1 MCPYNFS
8 ESALVSIFLR
18 WWDLENLRNPQRKS
32 MKRSE
37 LQYCY
42 RPFACSITKFT
53 LNWSFIITSCKIKEL
68 WKLHKN
74 FTAEDKLLINQLPI
88 KMLWSRV
95 EFLLFTLFPIN
106 NAQASLIHL
115 FTLCSTLSFQRYLY
129 SFQHMVLKIAILNM
143 TGWFLII
150 AMLSWWNFHM
160 MHRVGNI
167 TRISE
172 F

>member
-1 MCPYNFS
+1 MMRF
-8 ESALVSIFLR
+8 
-18 WWDLENLRNPQRKS
+18 RKFEEPS
-32 MKRSE
+32 KKIHE
-37 LQYCY
+37 TEWAAVLLQTFCLQYY
-42 RPFACSITKFT
+42 KIT

-74 FTAEDKLLINQLPI
+74 FTAGDKLLINQLPI

-115 FTLCSTLSFQRYLY
+115 FTLCSTLAFQRYLY